1 MYGQTNCWIRPDMKY
16 IAFKVTKGTE
26 EIYVCTARAALN
38 MAYQVKYSFQLDMK
52 TRLNKSLRLRAS
64 NTISCFKKHHLNKT

>member
-38 MAYQVKYSFQLDMK
+38 MAYQVKIFLSVRYE
-52 TRLNKSLRLRAS
+52 NKA
-64 NTISCFKKHHLNKT
+64 

>member
-38 MAYQVKYSFQLDMK
+38 MAYQVKYSFQSDMK

-64 NTISCFKKHHLNKT
+64 NTISCLKNITLIKT